1 MLDYVQ
7 ALLNV
12 ALRKKGPEDLPDSQF
27 LLGLTF
33 VVYLLLQVPL
43 GWIAYGASDV
53 LVSTIVVSIMLVI
66 SGLWVLLALFGYRSR
81 FRQSLTA
88 MLGTNALLSALSIPF
103 SLWRDITIN
112 YESGVALP
120 STIIFAI
127 MVWSLV
133 IDGHIIS
140 RAISKSFV
148 IGLMISVAFFF
159 LHTAVLFELMPDDLA
174 S

>member
-1 MLDYVQ
+1 MLAYVQ
-7 ALLNV
+7 VLLNV
-12 ALRKKGPEDLPDSQF
+12 ALRKNGPEDLPDSRF

-33 VVYLLLQVPL
+33 LVYLLLQIPL
-43 GWIAYGASDV
+43 GWIAYGPSGV
-53 LVSTIVVSIMLVI
+53 LVTTIVVSIILVVL
-66 SGLWVLLALFGYRSR
+66 GLWALLALFGYKSR

-133 IDGHIIS
+133 IDGHIFS
-140 RAISKSFV
+140 RAISKPFG
-148 IGLMISVAFFF
+148 IGLMIAVAFFF
-159 LHTAVLFELMPDDLA
+159 LHTAVLFELMPDEVA
-174 S
+174 G

>member
-1 MLDYVQ
+1 MLAFVQ

-12 ALRKKGPEDLPDSQF
+12 ALRKKGPEDLPDSRF
-27 LLGLTF
+27 LLWVTF
-33 VVYLLLQVPL
+33 LVYLLLQVPL
-43 GWIAYGASDV
+43 GWIAYGPSAV
-53 LVSTIVVSIMLVI
+53 LVSTIAVSIILVV
-66 SGLWVLLALFGYRSR
+66 SGLWVLLALFGYQAR

-88 MLGTNALLSALSIPF
+88 MLGTNALLSALSMPF

-112 YESGVALP
+112 FESGVALP

-133 IDGHIIS
+133 IDGHIFS
-140 RAISKSFV
+140 RAISKSFG

-159 LHTAVLFELMPDDLA
+159 MHTAILFELMPDEIG

>member
-1 MLDYVQ
+1 MLAYVQ
-7 ALLNV
+7 ALLSV
-12 ALRKKGPEDLPDSQF
+12 ALRKKGPEDLPDSRF

-43 GWIAYGASDV
+43 GWIAYGPSGL
-53 LVSTIVVSIMLVI
+53 LVSTIVVSVMLVVL
-66 SGLWVLLALFGYRSR
+66 SLWVLLALTGYKTR

-103 SLWRDITIN
+103 SLWRDITLN

-120 STIIFAI
+120 STIIFALL
-127 MVWSLV
+127 VWSLV

-140 RAISKSFV
+140 RAISKPFG
-148 IGLMISVAFFF
+148 IGLMIAVAFFF
-159 LHTAVLFELMPDDLA
+159 LHTAVLYQLMPDDLA

>member
-1 MLDYVQ
+1 MLAYVQ
-7 ALLNV
+7 TLLNV
-12 ALRKKGPEDLPDSQF
+12 ALRKKGPEDLPDSRF

-43 GWIAYGASDV
+43 GWIAYGPSDV
-53 LVSTIVVSIMLVI
+53 MVSTIVVSVFLVI
-66 SGLWVLLALFGYRSR
+66 SGLWVLLVLTGHRSR
-81 FRQSLTA
+81 YRQSLTA
-88 MLGTNALLSALSIPF
+88 MLGTSALLSALSIPF
-103 SLWRDITIN
+103 SLWRDITMN

-127 MVWSLV
+127 LVWSLV

-140 RAISKSFV
+140 RAISKSFG
-148 IGLMISVAFFF
+148 IGLMIAVAFFF

-174 S
+174 G

>member
-1 MLDYVQ
+1 MLVYVR
-7 ALLNV
+7 ALLSV
-12 ALRKKGPEDLPDSQF
+12 ALRKKGPEDLPDSGF

-43 GWIAYGASDV
+43 GWIAYGPSDV
-53 LVSTIVVSIMLVI
+53 LVSTIVVSVI
-66 SGLWVLLALFGYRSR
+66 LIVLGLWTLLALTGFKSR

-88 MLGTNALLSALSIPF
+88 VLGTSALLSALSIPF
-103 SLWRDITIN
+103 SWWRAITIN

-140 RAISKSFV
+140 RAISKPFG
-148 IGLMISVAFFF
+148 IGLMIAVAFFF
-159 LHTAVLFELMPDDLA
+159 LQTAVLFELMPDGSA

>member
-1 MLDYVQ
+1 MLAYVQ
-7 ALLNV
+7 ALLSV
-12 ALRKKGPEDLPDSQF
+12 ALRRKGPEDLPDSGF

-43 GWIAYGASDV
+43 GWIAYESSDV
-53 LVSTIVVSIMLVI
+53 LVSTIVVSVI
-66 SGLWVLLALFGYRSR
+66 LIVLGLWALLALTGFKSR

-88 MLGTNALLSALSIPF
+88 VLGTSALLSALSIPF
-103 SLWRDITIN
+103 SWWRGITIN

-140 RAISKSFV
+140 RAISKPFG
-148 IGLMISVAFFF
+148 IGLMIAVAFFF
-159 LHTAVLFELMPDDLA
+159 LQTAVLFELMPDDLV

>member
-1 MLDYVQ
+1 MLAYVQ
-7 ALLNV
+7 ALLSV
-12 ALRKKGPEDLPDSQF
+12 ALRKKGPEDLPDSRF
-27 LLGLTF
+27 LLGFTF

-43 GWIAYGASDV
+43 GWIAYGPSGL
-53 LVSTIVVSIMLVI
+53 LVSTIVVSVMLVVL
-66 SGLWVLLALFGYRSR
+66 SLWALLALTGYKTR

-103 SLWRDITIN
+103 SLWRDITLN

-140 RAISKSFV
+140 RAISKPFG
-148 IGLMISVAFFF
+148 IGLMVAVAFFF
-159 LHTAVLFELMPDDLA
+159 LHTAVLYQLMPDDLA

>member
-1 MLDYVQ
+1 MLAYVQ
-7 ALLNV
+7 TLLNV
-12 ALRKKGPEDLPDSQF
+12 ALRKKGPEDLPDSRF
-27 LLGLTF
+27 LLGFTF
-33 VVYLLLQVPL
+33 AVYLLLQIPL
-43 GWIAYGASDV
+43 GWIAYGPSDV
-53 LVSTIVVSIMLVI
+53 LVSTIVVSGLLIV
-66 SGLWVLLALFGYRSR
+66 SGLWVLLALTGYRSR

-88 MLGTNALLSALSIPF
+88 MLGTSALLSALSLPF

-112 YESGVALP
+112 YEAGVALP

-140 RAISKSFV
+140 RAISKPFG
-148 IGLMISVAFFF
+148 IGLMIAVAFFF